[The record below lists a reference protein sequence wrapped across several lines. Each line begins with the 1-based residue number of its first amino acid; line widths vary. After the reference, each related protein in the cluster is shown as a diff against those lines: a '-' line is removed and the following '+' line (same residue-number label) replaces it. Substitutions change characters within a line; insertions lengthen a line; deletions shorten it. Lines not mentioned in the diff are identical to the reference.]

1 MRAAAFRPR
10 PIYRRGKFLNELTA
24 NIDQHWTVVPGM
36 GAVVNCAAYCEGR
49 RVEHVEIANVGH
61 TLAQPDRFVWIGL
74 YAPSA
79 ELLKQVQHEFTLH
92 DLAIEDAHR
101 AHQRPKLETY
111 GDSIFIVL
119 RTARMNEQKCR
130 IEFGET
136 HFFVGANFI
145 VSVRHGSSVSYADV
159 RARCE
164 STPQLLRKGPGF
176 ALYAVMDSIVDQYF
190 PVIQALEQD
199 LEELEDKIFGERS
212 GRETLEQ
219 IYQLKRQLLEVKRAV
234 SPLIDICNRL
244 VRFDLAVIP
253 EDTRPY
259 FRDIYDHVI
268 RINEMVDNSRELLTT
283 ALEANFS
290 LISIAQ
296 NDVSKRFAGW
306 AAIIGVPT
314 MIAGIYGMNF
324 KSMPE
329 LEWTYGYPAVLLV
342 TFGLSGLLFF
352 LFKRSGWL

>member
-1 MRAAAFRPR
+1 MKKIISERALSD
-10 PIYRRGKFLNELTA
+10 ITA
-24 NIDQHWTVVPGM
+24 DAEAHWTVVPGM
-36 GAVVNCAAYCEGR
+36 SAVVNCAAYSEGR
-49 RVEHVEIANVGH
+49 RVSTVEIADVGH
-61 TLAQPDRFVWIGL
+61 VIREPGRFVWIGL

-79 ELLKQVQHEFTLH
+79 ELLRQVQREFGLH

-145 VSVRHGSSVSYADV
+145 VSVRHGSSLSYADV

-190 PVIQALEQD
+190 PVIQALEQE
-199 LEELEDKIFGERS
+199 LESLEDKIFGERS

-219 IYQLKRQLLEVKRAV
+219 IYQLKRQLLEVKRAI

-244 VRFDLAVIP
+244 VRFDLEVIP

-268 RINEMVDNSRELLTT
+268 RINEMVDNARELLTT

-290 LISIAQ
+290 LISIGQ
-296 NDVSKRFAGW
+296 GEVSKRFAGW
-306 AAIIGVPT
+306 AAIIAVPT
-314 MIAGIYGMNF
+314 MVAGIYGMNF
-324 KSMPE
+324 KAMPE
-329 LEWTYGYPAVLLV
+329 LEWTYGYPVVLSV
-342 TFGLSGLLFF
+342 TFGLSFMLYL

>member
-1 MRAAAFRPR
+1 LKKIISERALSD
-10 PIYRRGKFLNELTA
+10 ITA
-24 NIDQHWTVVPGM
+24 DAEAHWTVVPGM
-36 GAVVNCAAYCEGR
+36 SAVVNCAAYSEGR
-49 RVEHVEIANVGH
+49 RVSTVEIADVGH
-61 TLAQPDRFVWIGL
+61 VIREPGRFVWIGL

-79 ELLKQVQHEFTLH
+79 ELLRQVQREFGLH

-111 GDSIFIVL
+111 GDSLFIVL
-119 RTARMNEQKCR
+119 RTARMNEAER
-130 IEFGET
+130 RTEFGET
-136 HFFVGANFI
+136 HFFVGCNFI
-145 VSVRHGSSVSYADV
+145 VSVRHGSSLSYADV

-190 PVIQALEQD
+190 PVIQALEQE
-199 LEELEDKIFGERS
+199 LESLEDKIFGERS

-219 IYQLKRQLLEVKRAV
+219 IYQLKRQLLEVKRAI

-244 VRFDLAVIP
+244 VRFDLEVIP

-268 RINEMVDNSRELLTT
+268 RINEMVDNARELLTT

-290 LISIAQ
+290 LISIGQ
-296 NDVSKRFAGW
+296 GEVSKRFAGW
-306 AAIIGVPT
+306 AAIIAVPT
-314 MIAGIYGMNF
+314 MVAGIYGMNF
-324 KSMPE
+324 KFMPE
-329 LEWTYGYPAVLLV
+329 LELPYAYPVVLFV
-342 TFGLSGLLFF
+342 TFGLSFLLYL